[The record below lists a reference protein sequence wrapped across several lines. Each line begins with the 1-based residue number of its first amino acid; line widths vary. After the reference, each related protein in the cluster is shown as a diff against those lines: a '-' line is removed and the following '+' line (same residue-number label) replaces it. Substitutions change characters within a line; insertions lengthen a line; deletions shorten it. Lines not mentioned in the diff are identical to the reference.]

1 MPYSNTPKI
10 SVIITTYNEAQTIIS
25 LLTALKKQ
33 KLKPTEVIIVD
44 NFSTDGTDQLISQF
58 AKKNPKLKIKLIS
71 KYSNRSLGRNLAI
84 HKTKHELIAIT
95 DAGCIPQKTWLQELY
110 KTYEDGQKKYQKENK
125 RQVDN
130 LVVAGFYKGKAET
143 IFEQAVIPYAL
154 VMPDRVNPQTFLP
167 ATRSMLLP
175 KRVWQKI
182 GGFDEK
188 LNFSEDYH
196 FAHQL
201 KKSNVPILF
210 AKKAVVEWLPKK
222 TWWEFC
228 MMIFNMARGDIL
240 ANTWRLKVVLVFT
253 RYLLGLIIWW
263 TWPAVAIA
271 LAIIYLIWAVAKNY
285 RYVPDGW
292 YYLPLLQ
299 ISADLAVMLGTMV
312 GVLDR

>member
-1 MPYSNTPKI
+1 MSSPSTTPKI
-10 SVIITTYNEAQTIIS
+10 SVIITTYNEAQTIIN
-25 LLTALKKQ
+25 LLVALKKQ
-33 KLKPTEVIIVD
+33 KFQPAEIIIVD
-44 NFSTDGTDQLISQF
+44 NISTDGTDQLISQF

-84 HKTKHELIAIT
+84 HKTKYELIAIT
-95 DAGCIPQKTWLQELY
+95 DAGCIPQKNWLQELY
-110 KTYEDGQKKYQKENK
+110 KAYMAGQKKYQVK
-125 RQVDN
+125 D
-130 LVVAGFYKGKAET
+130 LVIAGFYEGEAET

-154 VMPDRVNPQTFLP
+154 VMPDKVDPQTFLP

-201 KKSNVPILF
+201 KKSHVPIVF
-210 AKKAVVEWLPKK
+210 AKKAIVKWLPRK

-228 MMIFNMARGDIL
+228 VMIFDTARNDVL
-240 ANTWRLKVVLVFT
+240 ANTWRPKAGLIFI

-263 TWPAVAIA
+263 IWPAVALILV
-271 LAIIYLIWAVAKNY
+271 LAYLIWAVAKNY

-299 ISADLAVMLGTMV
+299 ISADLAVMLGTTV
-312 GVLDR
+312 GVLDK